1 MPTAS
6 TYLVMTSMHACMQ
19 LGEPCTH
26 LAWLLAKARL
36 YHSILQLPIC
46 SGHTCRNHLPL
57 SASSCMW
64 CGELQAVPGAPSS
77 RPSWPAAV
85 FSRDPFR
92 NRALVHL
99 SCDRILKT
107 QRMQG
112 IICLSPQVPAWSI
125 LLGLAHS
132 DLHDRDLH
140 VYLLVPLYTLY

>member
-57 SASSCMW
+57 SASSCGVVSFKL
-64 CGELQAVPGAPSS
+64 CQEFLPL
-77 RPSWPAAV
+77 
-85 FSRDPFR
+85 D
-92 NRALVHL
+92 H
-99 SCDRILKT
+99 
-107 QRMQG
+107 
-112 IICLSPQVPAWSI
+112 
-125 LLGLAHS
+125 LGLQLFFHVIHFEIVHYSSSLLRSHS
-132 DLHDRDLH
+132 KNATHARNHL
-140 VYLLVPLYTLY
+140 PLSASSCMEHPSGSSPF